1 MWWKILVPVAAVVV
15 AVIVVIAVT
24 GGDSKADKAMA
35 QVCGARADIAQ
46 QLDTLRKLT
55 PGNARNQARD
65 GLQAI
70 VDDLKSIADARG
82 DLSDARRQQ
91 VQSANDAFA
100 ASVKDAAGSVT
111 DLVSL
116 QSAGGKVRQAAEQ
129 LAQSYRTTYGRI
141 DCSEA

>member
-1 MWWKILVPVAAVVV
+1 MWWKILVPAAVVVV

-35 QVCGARADIAQ
+35 QVCGARADISQ

-55 PGNARNQARD
+55 PGNARDQARE

-70 VDDLKSIADARG
+70 VDDLRTIASARG

-91 VQSANDAFA
+91 VQSANEAFA
-100 ASVKDAAGSVT
+100 ASVKDAAGGVT
-111 DLVSL
+111 DL
-116 QSAGGKVRQAAEQ
+116 
-129 LAQSYRTTYGRI
+129 
-141 DCSEA
+141 